1 MNKNMTSWSP
11 PVVLLLILAVGLI
24 AEEKS
29 SSFEGTLVCSK
40 CYLTDNSLTTNYH
53 FPMKPCGTLCLQNS
67 SPAGLVT
74 KDKQFY
80 VIVAPSK
87 TLAEHVG
94 RQTQVSGSLYGNAL
108 LATTVQVEKSGH
120 WEKVDLQNMMQ

>member
-1 MNKNMTSWSP
+1 MNKNITFWGL
-11 PVVLLLILAVGLI
+11 PVVLLLILAGGQLGG
-24 AEEKS
+24 EKTAT
-29 SSFEGTLVCSK
+29 FQGTLVCSK

-87 TLAEHVG
+87 ALAEHVG
-94 RQTQVSGSLYGNAL
+94 RQTQVNGSLYGNAL
-108 LATTVQVEKSGH
+108 L
-120 WEKVDLQNMMQ
+120 